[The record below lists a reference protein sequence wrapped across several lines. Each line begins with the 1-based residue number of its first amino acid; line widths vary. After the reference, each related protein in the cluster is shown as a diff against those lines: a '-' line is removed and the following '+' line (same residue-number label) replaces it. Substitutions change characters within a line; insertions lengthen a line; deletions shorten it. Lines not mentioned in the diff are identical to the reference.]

1 MTQILKTNQT
11 LCVLVIFL
19 CTVPFFGLSI
29 LALLECKAFPNLLI
43 TRVPCKI
50 YLEYYANEPSRPR
63 APPLILQ
70 THRQMFSQLITAQ
83 WHSINLWWGTTQ
95 LIALS
100 PFFCGIKFPA
110 AVMEIS
116 FVLNLTVNQ
125 CDEDEP
131 CVFVH
136 RRFAA
141 FSSRQSR
148 AQRSNGSLQMPPRL
162 LNGSSPCSS
171 RSTV

>member
-1 MTQILKTNQT
+1 M
-11 LCVLVIFL
+11 LVIFL

-50 YLEYYANEPSRPR
+50 YLEYYANEPSRPAR
-63 APPLILQ
+63 SSADLQ

-83 WHSINLWWGTTQ
+83 WHSINLWWGTTPTHC
-95 LIALS
+95 IFS
-100 PFFCGIKFPA
+100 VFCGIKFPA

-136 RRFAA
+136 RRLLLFLPASPA
-141 FSSRQSR
+141 RS
-148 AQRSNGSLQMPPRL
+148 AQWFTANATTIVEWLESLQQ
-162 LNGSSPCSS
+162 
-171 RSTV
+171 